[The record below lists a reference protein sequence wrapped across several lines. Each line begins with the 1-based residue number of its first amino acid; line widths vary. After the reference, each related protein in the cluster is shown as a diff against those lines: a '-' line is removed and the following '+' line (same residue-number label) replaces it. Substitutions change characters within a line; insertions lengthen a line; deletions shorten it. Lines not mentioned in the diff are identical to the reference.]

1 MNNVWNGVKMIFY
14 KIKEFMLNIVYLIS
28 AAIALIYI
36 LAWYIFYSITYRPSI
51 KKKL

>member
-1 MNNVWNGVKMIFY
+1 MNNIWNGVKMIFY
-14 KIKEFMLNIVYLIS
+14 KIKKFILTIVYLIS
-28 AAIALIYI
+28 AVTALIFI